1 MNMSW
6 EFSFYEIINL
16 YHQNN
21 ARALP
26 DTRTTG
32 AGDVTFAGVDGVAS
46 FPSAEDA
53 AVFPL

>member
-1 MNMSW
+1 MNMCW